1 MEMKYRIFDV
11 KRRIYLDRNLYYVG
25 QDGIIYKKSMPLPV
39 RATNQENYEVRI
51 LVNDDEG
58 VSAKYG
64 VIYKVIE
71 K

>member
-1 MEMKYRIFDV
+1 MIEMKYRIFDV

-58 VSAKYG
+58 ILELSPKNRDTL
-64 VIYKVIE
+64 
-71 K
+71 

>member
-25 QDGIIYKKSMPLPV
+25 QDGIVYKKSMPLPV

-51 LVNDDEG
+51 LANDDEG
-58 VSAKYG
+58 ILELSRKNSG
-64 VIYKVIE
+64 TL
-71 K
+71 